1 MSFTYDN
8 YHRGIKYEIWAD
20 SEPAHDEPFLEV
32 VFYDKEG
39 NEIDEINFGRY
50 VDCAYEAEK
59 RAKRLIE
66 NYVNKYG
73 DE

>member
-1 MSFTYDN
+1 MKKMNDEY
-8 YHRGIKYEIWAD
+8 RGIKYEIWAD
-20 SEPAHDEPFLEV
+20 SEPANDEPFLDV

-50 VDCAYEAEK
+50 VDCAYEAEL
-59 RAKRLIE
+59 RAKCLID

-73 DE
+73 GE

>member
-1 MSFTYDN
+1 MKQIN
-8 YHRGIKYEIWAD
+8 KKEIWD
-20 SEPAHDEPFLEV
+20 KFSKKRPN
-32 VFYDKEG
+32 YDKEG